1 MKAKACKAKGKH
13 SNSSKRGTKIA
24 ARGGAEGMEIV
35 NPHAGGIDCG
45 AQEHYVAVPPQSV
58 EPGEPV
64 VRCFSAFTE
73 GLDALVEWLK
83 ACGVTTVAIESNGGL
98 LDSTLPEAGSCRH
111 RGVSGQCPAR
121 TPRSR
126 TQD

>member
-13 SNSSKRGTKIA
+13 SHSSKRGAEIA
-24 ARGGAEGMEIV
+24 ARRGAEGMEIV

-64 VRCFSAFTE
+64 VRCFSAFTA
-73 GLDALVEWLK
+73 GLDALIEWLK
-83 ACGVTTVAIESNGGL
+83 ACGVTTVAIESTGVYWIAL
-98 LDSTLPEAGSCRH
+98 SPEAGSCRH

>member
-13 SNSSKRGTKIA
+13 SSSSKRGAKIA

-58 EPGEPV
+58 ESGEP
-64 VRCFSAFTE
+64 
-73 GLDALVEWLK
+73 
-83 ACGVTTVAIESNGGL
+83 
-98 LDSTLPEAGSCRH
+98 
-111 RGVSGQCPAR
+111 
-121 TPRSR
+121 
-126 TQD
+126 